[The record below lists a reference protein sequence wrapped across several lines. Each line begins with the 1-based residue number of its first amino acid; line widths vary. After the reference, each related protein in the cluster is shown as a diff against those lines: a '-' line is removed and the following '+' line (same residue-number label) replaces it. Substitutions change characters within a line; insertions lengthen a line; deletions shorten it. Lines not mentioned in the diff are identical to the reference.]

1 LNNKWKSLL
10 TAAMLLTLLAGCGNT
25 EGSATEASTETAASI
40 ESKTITIGSQSSDA
54 QIWEYIAESEAAQKA
69 GLTLEIKDI
78 DGGPQLNTATVD
90 EEVDVNAFQSWA
102 YLQSFNEQTGAELT
116 AFATTYLEPMGVYSE
131 KYTTLE
137 EIPDGAV
144 VAIADNPSNASRG
157 LLLLQA
163 AGLLTLTDD
172 FDALGTTADIVE
184 NPKNLEFVEIED
196 TTGPRVLADVALA
209 LISNSVALEG
219 GLNVLE
225 DSLYY
230 EEVSEDTKNN
240 INILV
245 TQKENADDPDIL
257 KLAELYHSEEVQD
270 YIAEEFGGTKVAV
283 QKEISYLEE

>member
-1 LNNKWKSLL
+1 
-10 TAAMLLTLLAGCGNT
+10 M
-25 EGSATEASTETAASI
+25 
-40 ESKTITIGSQSSDA
+40 
-54 QIWEYIAESEAAQKA
+54 
-69 GLTLEIKDI
+69 
-78 DGGPQLNTATVD
+78 
-90 EEVDVNAFQSWA
+90 NAFQSWT

-172 FDALGTTADIVE
+172 FDALGTTADIVG
-184 NPKNLEFVEIED
+184 NPKNLEFVEIDD
-196 TTGPRVLADVALA
+196 TTGPRVLADVDLA

-245 TQKENADDPDIL
+245 TQKENAEDSDIL
-257 KLAELYHSEEVQD
+257 KLAELYHSDEVQD